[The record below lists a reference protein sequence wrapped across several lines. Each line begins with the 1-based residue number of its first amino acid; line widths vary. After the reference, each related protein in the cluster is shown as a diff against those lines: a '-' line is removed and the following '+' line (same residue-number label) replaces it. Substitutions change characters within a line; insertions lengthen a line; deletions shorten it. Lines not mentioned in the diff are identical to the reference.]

1 MNELQNLIMNSV
13 KNPSYFKQLNI
24 NELID
29 DENIKDELL
38 NILQIIV
45 TNSTKQNNQLKNYID
60 DLNINLDNK
69 INDINDNIKELS
81 DKIIHLKVSLNSYN
95 SKLESNKVI
104 ETVQT
109 NSIKLSIVE
118 KDLKLAQNKYDK
130 LILENLFIPT
140 LIGPKGTKF
149 KNLKELINHNYEE
162 IAKIHLEIE
171 KINKNFEMYRQN
183 QNNQDYFLAIK
194 KLQDFVD
201 QKLEIFENNIK
212 YNFNKYKN
220 NQLNIDKKNETI
232 FDELKKENQQINDDM
247 NNIKIKIEENF
258 NKKFNNEH
266 KIIESL
272 IININQIK
280 DFNKEFIK
288 MHEKLEQDIDYQK
301 LLIQKY
307 IRYFELYK
315 YRENFFLQKNIYN
328 KEKEKEKEKE
338 KKKKDKNKKIKE
350 KRKKNLNL
358 INKENINNTIKNQNE
373 LLFNEDIKNEMNNI
387 NFIRN
392 NSFELNNLDKNDKF
406 LFNFINDKKDNSNSI
421 INTDNYLTINSD
433 IIYNQNK
440 EDKKILSSDNHK
452 KIIQTYINNILNEEN
467 SINKNNDNNLNL
479 ELNLS
484 KSNKYNE
491 KSSKIKLKKANLFNY
506 KNLRH
511 LSINNDNDNAYKIE
525 NRNNLK
531 NSNIFLQTNNII
543 FDDKKIFNNNSYDS
557 KMKNDN
563 LLLKKNISYSNVAS
577 NYYKIDNYKENKLNN
592 INKGN
597 TYNKENKKNKSFNNS
612 EKQKLY
618 NNNNNIINNKEEKS
632 TQIYKLKVLNFD
644 IFDNKNTTKEK
655 KNDNNY
661 YNTNIKI
668 GNTSKSLPYKNQKNK
683 LNIMYDF
690 SSNDYAKIIEKNKI
704 KRVKTLKKINIS
716 KKI

>member
-1 MNELQNLIMNSV
+1 
-13 KNPSYFKQLNI
+13 
-24 NELID
+24 
-29 DENIKDELL
+29 
-38 NILQIIV
+38 
-45 TNSTKQNNQLKNYID
+45 
-60 DLNINLDNK
+60 
-69 INDINDNIKELS
+69 
-81 DKIIHLKVSLNSYN
+81 
-95 SKLESNKVI
+95 
-104 ETVQT
+104 
-109 NSIKLSIVE
+109 LSIVE
-118 KDLKLAQNKYDK
+118 KDLKFAQNKYDK

-338 KKKKDKNKKIKE
+338 KKKKDKSKKIKE

-392 NSFELNNLDKNDKF
+392 N
-406 LFNFINDKKDNSNSI
+406 
-421 INTDNYLTINSD
+421 
-433 IIYNQNK
+433 
-440 EDKKILSSDNHK
+440 
-452 KIIQTYINNILNEEN
+452 
-467 SINKNNDNNLNL
+467 
-479 ELNLS
+479 
-484 KSNKYNE
+484 
-491 KSSKIKLKKANLFNY
+491 
-506 KNLRH
+506 
-511 LSINNDNDNAYKIE
+511 
-525 NRNNLK
+525 
-531 NSNIFLQTNNII
+531 
-543 FDDKKIFNNNSYDS
+543 
-557 KMKNDN
+557 
-563 LLLKKNISYSNVAS
+563 
-577 NYYKIDNYKENKLNN
+577 
-592 INKGN
+592 
-597 TYNKENKKNKSFNNS
+597 
-612 EKQKLY
+612 
-618 NNNNNIINNKEEKS
+618 
-632 TQIYKLKVLNFD
+632 
-644 IFDNKNTTKEK
+644 
-655 KNDNNY
+655 
-661 YNTNIKI
+661 
-668 GNTSKSLPYKNQKNK
+668 
-683 LNIMYDF
+683 
-690 SSNDYAKIIEKNKI
+690 
-704 KRVKTLKKINIS
+704 
-716 KKI
+716 